1 MDDLTRQGLAA
12 LAEADTVGRLWRR
25 DRTLWPGPGDLDALG
40 WLEYPAA
47 GLGRLDGLLNLHD
60 SARRRGMSHAALL
73 GMGGSSL
80 AAAVFASLYEPATG
94 IRFRV
99 LDSTVPGQVAAV
111 EAELNPQRTLFL
123 TASKSG
129 TTTEVWALLDH
140 FRTWLERAGIESPLS
155 RFAAISDPGSPL
167 LEFAAARGMATY
179 IPGDPRVGGRYS
191 AFTPF
196 GLIAPAMLGQDLRSL
211 SAAGEVGRRACG
223 PGVEPAANP
232 GARLAALLAG
242 QARGGRD
249 KLTLLLSPRLARLGL
264 WIEQLV
270 AESLGKD
277 GRGIVPVC
285 GEPPLAEQHYGPDR
299 FFCYLR
305 LAGDQNQATDLLAE
319 RLEGSGFALQRRRVP
334 GVGAVPGEMFIWMFA
349 VALAGA
355 LLEMNPFDQ
364 PDVQAAKDK
373 TASLLAGLAEGR
385 ELAALPAGDF
395 GQWANR
401 LPKGG
406 YAALLSYYPE
416 TAEYDQAVAG
426 LAGEI
431 GRLGIAVTSA
441 YGPRYLHSTGQL
453 HKGGPRNGSF
463 LFLAPTRPPREA
475 PLAGSQFG
483 LGTLAHAQAGGDL
496 ARLAEL
502 DLNVAGVDLGGDPV
516 AGINGLAS
524 QLAGSDHP
532 PGN

>member
-1 MDDLTRQGLAA
+1 MDDLTRQGLAV
-12 LAEADTVGRLWRR
+12 LAEIDAVGRLWRR
-25 DRTLWPGPGDLDALG
+25 DRTLWPGAGALDALG
-40 WLEYPAA
+40 WLDYPAA

-60 SARRRGMSHAALL
+60 MARQRGISDAVLL

-99 LDSTVPGQVAAV
+99 LDSTVPGQVRAV
-111 EAELNPQRTLFL
+111 GDELAPHRTLFL
-123 TASKSG
+123 AASKSG
-129 TTTEVWALLDH
+129 TTTEVWSLLEH
-140 FRTWLERAGIESPLS
+140 FRAWLERAGVASPLS
-155 RFAAISDPGSPL
+155 HFAAISDPGSPL
-167 LEFAAARGMATY
+167 VEFAAERGMATY
-179 IPGDPRVGGRYS
+179 LPGDPRVGGRYS

-211 SAAGEVGRRACG
+211 SASGEQGRRACG
-223 PGVEPAANP
+223 PGVELAANP

-285 GEPPLAEQHYGPDR
+285 GEPRLAEQHYGPDR

-305 LAGDQNQATDLLAE
+305 LAGDNNQATDQQAE
-319 RLEGSGFALQRRRVP
+319 QLEERGFALQRRQIP
-334 GVGAVPGEMFIWMFA
+334 GVAAVPGEMFIWMFA

-355 LLEMNPFDQ
+355 ALEINAFDQ

-385 ELAALPAGDF
+385 ELTALPAGDL
-395 GQWANR
+395 GHWVDHLR
-401 LPKGG
+401 PGG

-416 TAEYDQAVAG
+416 SPEYDRAVAA
-426 LAGEI
+426 LAGEL
-431 GRLGIAVTSA
+431 GRRGIAVTSA

-453 HKGGPRNGSF
+453 HKGGPRSGSF
-463 LFLAPTRPPREA
+463 LFLAPARPPRED
-475 PLAGSQFG
+475 PLAGLQHG

-502 DLNVAGVDLGGDPV
+502 DLNVAGIDLGGDPA
-516 AGINGLAS
+516 AGLERLAA
-524 QLAGSDHP
+524 QLAHSHQT
-532 PGN
+532 PGE